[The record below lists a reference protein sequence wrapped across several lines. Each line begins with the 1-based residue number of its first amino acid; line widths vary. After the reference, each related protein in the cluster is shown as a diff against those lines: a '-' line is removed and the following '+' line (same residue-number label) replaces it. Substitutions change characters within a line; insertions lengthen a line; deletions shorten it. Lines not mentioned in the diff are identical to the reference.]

1 MAVPMAV
8 ASGGQRIEA
17 GTAVPLFRA
26 NPIGS
31 NPESTVQPQQY
42 AVSPDGQR
50 FLVNTTAEVT
60 SPITVILNWKPNL
73 Q

>member
-50 FLVNTTAEVT
+50 FLVNTTRSDVPDHRYPELE
-60 SPITVILNWKPNL
+60 SNP